1 MCLQELLILA
11 CLNYHL
17 NHQLDLFIRKC
28 LLFRMSGMSGNENR
42 PMTVSEKI
50 FSKAAGSSVK
60 AGDFVLANV
69 DLAMTHDITG
79 PLAVQGFYEIM
90 RDKEEKKVWDPKKIV
105 IVFDHQVPADS
116 INATANH
123 IMLRE
128 FANEQE
134 ILNYDVY

>member
-1 MCLQELLILA
+1 
-11 CLNYHL
+11 
-17 NHQLDLFIRKC
+17 
-28 LLFRMSGMSGNENR
+28 MSGMSGNENR

-90 RDKEEKKVWDPKKIV
+90 RDKEEKKVWDPNE
-105 IVFDHQVPADS
+105 DS
-116 INATANH
+116 DRVRSSGSCGFYQRHSKSYNA
-123 IMLRE
+123 
-128 FANEQE
+128 QK
-134 ILNYDVY
+134 VC